1 MRAAESIHPL
11 PITLRFSTL
20 LFAALR
26 VAGRTNASAPT
37 QARIEFM
44 QLLHTVGWLAC
55 VVYSTVPLFWLMVHP
70 RAHKWRGKQGL
81 PFRLLGPAWVTMWVG
96 IGGFT
101 RAWGGGGGY
110 FHPRRRGSA

>member
-55 VVYSTVPLFWLMVHP
+55 VIYSTVPLFWFMVHP
-70 RAHKWRGKQGL
+70 RAHKWRAEGGWA
-81 PFRLLGPAWVTMWVG
+81 FRLLGSAWGTMWVG
-96 IGGFT
+96 SGAPAGELCGRGIYFT
-101 RAWGGGGGY
+101 PWGLRA
-110 FHPRRRGSA
+110 